1 MKRSLLAYALL
12 FSSFGFGQSYSDTID
27 EIRIMHMV
35 ELMDS
40 TSGVLNLSEI
50 NNFQGLSYYDVD
62 TNYRIQARFIK
73 NIGKR
78 FKMITSTDRRPVYR
92 RYGFVEFTTH
102 DTICHLTVYQNM
114 ELSGFFHF
122 SARKD
127 YKDYLFIPFRDVT
140 SGKETYGGGRF
151 LDARIPKNDILLI
164 DFNLNYNPYCA
175 YSERYSCPI
184 PPTENTLKVSI
195 LAGEK
200 VPVGHDLQH

>member
-1 MKRSLLAYALL
+1 MKKSLLAFALL
-12 FSSFGFGQSYSDTID
+12 FSSFGFGQTYSDTID

-50 NNFQGLSYYDVD
+50 NNFQGLAYYDVD
-62 TNYRIQARFIK
+62 SNYRIQARFTK

-92 RYGFVEFTTH
+92 RYGFVEFTLH
-102 DTICHLTVYQNM
+102 DTLCHLTVYQNM
-114 ELSGFFHF
+114 ELSGFLHF
-122 SARKD
+122 STRKV

-151 LDARIPKNDILLI
+151 LDARIPTNDTLIL

-184 PPTENTLKVSI
+184 PPAENTLRVSI

-200 VPVGHDLQH
+200 IPVGYFVHH

>member
-12 FSSFGFGQSYSDTID
+12 FSSFSFGQSYSDTID
-27 EIRIMHMV
+27 EIRIMHMA

-40 TSGVLNLSEI
+40 TSGVLNLFEI
-50 NNFQGLSYYDVD
+50 NNFQGLAYYDVD
-62 TNYRIQARFIK
+62 TNYRIQARFTK

-92 RYGFVEFTTH
+92 RYGFVEFTLH
-102 DTICHLTVYQNM
+102 DTLCHLTVYQNM
-114 ELSGFFHF
+114 ELSGFFHI

-151 LDARIPKNDILLI
+151 LDARIPKNDALLI
-164 DFNLNYNPYCA
+164 DFNLSYNPYCA

-200 VPVGHDLQH
+200 VPVGHDSHH

>member
-1 MKRSLLAYALL
+1 MKTVVFCLVL
-12 FSSFGFGQSYSDTID
+12 FQFTLGFSQNYTDTID
-27 EIRIMHMV
+27 EVRIMHMV
-35 ELMDS
+35 ELLDS
-40 TSGVLNLSEI
+40 TSGVLNSREI
-50 NNFQGLSYYDVD
+50 NQFQGLSYFDVD
-62 TNYRIQARFIK
+62 STYRIQAHFVK

-92 RYGFVEFTTH
+92 RYGFAEFTLN
-102 DTICHLTVYQNM
+102 DTLCHLTVYQNM

-122 SARKD
+122 STRKD
-127 YKDYLFIPFRDVT
+127 YKDYLFVPFRDAT

-151 LDARIPKNDILLI
+151 IDTRIPESNVLVL

-184 PPTENTLKVSI
+184 PPPENTLNVSI

-200 VPVGHDLQH
+200 VPVGHDH

>member
-1 MKRSLLAYALL
+1 MKKSLLAFALL

-50 NNFQGLSYYDVD
+50 NNFQGLAYYDVD
-62 TNYRIQARFIK
+62 SNYRIQARFTK

-78 FKMITSTDRRPVYR
+78 FKMITSTDRRPMYR
-92 RYGFVEFTTH
+92 RYGFVEFTLH
-102 DTICHLTVYQNM
+102 DTLCHLTVYQNM
-114 ELSGFFHF
+114 ELSGFFHI

-127 YKDYLFIPFRDVT
+127 YKDYLFVPFRDVT

-151 LDARIPKNDILLI
+151 LDARIPKNDTLLI
-164 DFNLNYNPYCA
+164 DFNLSYNPYCA

>member
-1 MKRSLLAYALL
+1 
-12 FSSFGFGQSYSDTID
+12 
-27 EIRIMHMV
+27 
-35 ELMDS
+35 
-40 TSGVLNLSEI
+40 
-50 NNFQGLSYYDVD
+50 
-62 TNYRIQARFIK
+62 
-73 NIGKR
+73 
-78 FKMITSTDRRPVYR
+78 
-92 RYGFVEFTTH
+92 
-102 DTICHLTVYQNM
+102 M

-140 SGKETYGGGRF
+140 SGKETFGGGRF
-151 LDARIPKNDILLI
+151 LDARIPKNDTLLI

>member
-1 MKRSLLAYALL
+1 MKSIVFCLVL
-12 FSSFGFGQSYSDTID
+12 FQVSFGFSQTYTDTID
-27 EIRIMHMV
+27 EVRIMHMV
-35 ELMDS
+35 ELLDS
-40 TSGVLNLSEI
+40 TSGVLNSREI
-50 NNFQGLSYYDVD
+50 NQFQGLSYFDVD
-62 TNYRIQARFIK
+62 STYRIHAHFEK

-78 FKMITSTDRRPVYR
+78 FKMMTSTDRRPVYR
-92 RYGFVEFTTH
+92 RYGFVEFTVK
-102 DTICHLTVYQNM
+102 DTLCRLTVYQNM

-127 YKDYLFIPFRDVT
+127 YKDYLFVPFRDAT

-151 LDARIPKNDILLI
+151 IDARIPKTDVLVL

-184 PPTENTLKVSI
+184 PPPENTLSVSI

-200 VPVGHDLQH
+200 VPVGHDH

>member
-35 ELMDS
+35 ELMD
-40 TSGVLNLSEI
+40 TNSGLLNHSEI
-50 NNFQGLSYYDVD
+50 NNFQGLAYFDVD
-62 TNYRIQARFIK
+62 TNYRIQARFTK

-92 RYGFVEFTTH
+92 RYGFVDFTIH
-102 DTICHLTVYQNM
+102 DTICHLTIYQNM

-151 LDARIPKNDILLI
+151 LDARIPKNDTLLI

>member
-35 ELMDS
+35 ELMD
-40 TSGVLNLSEI
+40 TNSGLLNRSEI
-50 NNFQGLSYYDVD
+50 NNFQGLAYFDVD
-62 TNYRIQARFIK
+62 TNYRIQARFTK

-92 RYGFVEFTTH
+92 RYGFVDFTIH
-102 DTICHLTVYQNM
+102 DTICHLTIYQNM

-140 SGKETYGGGRF
+140 SGTETYGGGRF
-151 LDARIPKNDILLI
+151 LDARIPKNDTLLI